1 LFGWGPFPRPGLI
14 IPKVPRGTAVKD
26 GQRPPRACAARR
38 VLDGGEHGAN
48 LEQDGP
54 AQTHRLAHP
63 LSRPR
68 ETTRSTGIPMAH
80 SDIFTLG
87 LGLTPPWRVVDQRL
101 EISKQPNELHL
112 AVAAEAG
119 ARFPCP
125 TCGRACKPHD
135 WKEMSWRHLNFFQHA
150 CFVSAR
156 VPRTDCPD
164 HGVLR
169 INVPWARA
177 DSGFTLLFE
186 QAALLLMREMPVAA
200 AARIIGVTDKRLW
213 RVLQFYIGQAIGRLD
228 LSGVQAIALDETA
241 AKRGHT
247 YVTVFIDL
255 DAVEKP
261 VLFVTPGKGKDCMT
275 AFRAFLSEHGGE
287 PSRIAEVVC
296 DMSAAFLAAAA
307 ETFPQAAVTV
317 DWFHVVQVFTTAVEK
332 VRRAEAHRR
341 AMPKGARWAALKKP
355 EALTEKQRQALEE
368 LETGGFATAEAYR
381 AKEMLRW
388 VRVAATAQAARWRLT
403 HFLNHVGERLDEAD
417 TILDPVRDAVET
429 VRRHAARIIRR
440 WNSGHSN
447 ARLEAL
453 NGLFQAARA
462 RARGY
467 RNTATFA
474 CIIYLIGAPIGDL
487 LDGRL
492 ST

>member
-1 LFGWGPFPRPGLI
+1 
-14 IPKVPRGTAVKD
+14 
-26 GQRPPRACAARR
+26 
-38 VLDGGEHGAN
+38 
-48 LEQDGP
+48 
-54 AQTHRLAHP
+54 
-63 LSRPR
+63 
-68 ETTRSTGIPMAH
+68 MAS
-80 SDIFTLG
+80 SDVFTLG
-87 LGLTPPWRVVDQRL
+87 LGLTAPWRVIDQRL
-101 EISKQPNELHL
+101 ETGKQPNELHL
-112 AVAAEAG
+112 AVAAEPG

-125 TCGRACKPHD
+125 TCGRLCKPHD
-135 WKEMSWRHLNFFQHA
+135 WKETTWRHLSFFQHA

-156 VPRTDCPD
+156 VPRSDCPD

-169 INVPWARA
+169 INVPWTRP

-213 RVLQFYIGQAIGRLD
+213 RVLQFYIGRAMDHLD
-228 LSGVQAIALDETA
+228 LSHVEAIALDETA
-241 AKRGHT
+241 AKRGHE

-255 DAVEKP
+255 DAAEKP
-261 VLFVTPGKGKDCMT
+261 VLFVTPGKGKECMT
-275 AFRAFLSEHGGE
+275 AFHSFLSEHGGE
-287 PSRIAEVVC
+287 PTRIAEVVC

-307 ETFPQAAVTV
+307 ESFPQAAVTV

-332 VRRAEAHRR
+332 VRRAEAHQRS
-341 AMPKGARWAALKKP
+341 MPKGARWATLKRP
-355 EALTEKQRQALEE
+355 EALTEAQRQALDE

-388 VRVAATAQAARWRLT
+388 VRDAATAQAARWRLT
-403 HFLNHVGERLDEAD
+403 HFLNHVDDRLDAMGGDDGRD
-417 TILDPVRDAVET
+417 TLASMLGPVRDAVET
-429 VRRHAARIIRR
+429 VRRHAVRIIRR
-440 WNSGHSN
+440 WHSGHSN

-467 RNTATFA
+467 RSTATFA

-487 LDGRL
+487 LNDAP

>member
-1 LFGWGPFPRPGLI
+1 M
-14 IPKVPRGTAVKD
+14 
-26 GQRPPRACAARR
+26 
-38 VLDGGEHGAN
+38 
-48 LEQDGP
+48 
-54 AQTHRLAHP
+54 
-63 LSRPR
+63 S
-68 ETTRSTGIPMAH
+68 S

-87 LGLTPPWRVVDQRL
+87 LGLTTPWRVIDQRL
-101 EISKQPNELHL
+101 ETDKQPHELHL
-112 AVAAEAG
+112 AIAAEPG

-125 TCGRACKPHD
+125 SCGQLCKPHD
-135 WKEMSWRHLNFFQHA
+135 WKETSWRHLNFFQHA

-156 VPRTDCPD
+156 VPRSDCPD

-169 INVPWARA
+169 VNVPWARPE
-177 DSGFTLLFE
+177 SGFTLLFE

-213 RVLQFYIGQAIGRLD
+213 RVLQFYIGRAIDRLD
-228 LSGVQAIALDETA
+228 LSHVEAIALDETA
-241 AKRGHT
+241 AKRGQE

-255 DAVEKP
+255 DTADKP
-261 VLFVTPGKGKDCMT
+261 VLFVTPGKGKECMA

-307 ETFPQAAVTV
+307 ESFPRAAVTV
-317 DWFHVVQVFTTAVEK
+317 DWFHVVQIFTTAVDK
-332 VRRAEAHRR
+332 VRRTEAHQRTL
-341 AMPKGARWAALKKP
+341 PKGARWATLKRP
-355 EALTEKQRQALEE
+355 EALTEAQRQALEE

-388 VRVAATAQAARWRLT
+388 VREAATAQAARWRLT
-403 HFLNHVGERLDEAD
+403 HFLNHIDNRLDAMGGDDGREKVASMLGP
-417 TILDPVRDAVET
+417 IRDAVET
-429 VRRHAARIIRR
+429 VRRHAVRIIRR
-440 WNSGHSN
+440 WHSGHSN

-467 RNTATFA
+467 RSTATFA

-487 LDGRL
+487 LNDSP

>member
-1 LFGWGPFPRPGLI
+1 
-14 IPKVPRGTAVKD
+14 
-26 GQRPPRACAARR
+26 
-38 VLDGGEHGAN
+38 
-48 LEQDGP
+48 
-54 AQTHRLAHP
+54 
-63 LSRPR
+63 
-68 ETTRSTGIPMAH
+68 MAS

-87 LGLTPPWRVVDQRL
+87 LGLTPPWRVIDQRL
-101 EISKQPNELHL
+101 ETDKQPNELHL
-112 AVAAEAG
+112 AVAAEPS

-125 TCGRACKPHD
+125 TCGRLCKPHD

-169 INVPWARA
+169 IHVPWARP

-200 AARIIGVTDKRLW
+200 AARIIGVTDQRLW
-213 RVLQFYIGQAIGRLD
+213 RILFFYIGRAIDRLD
-228 LSGVQAIALDETA
+228 LSHVQAIALDETA
-241 AKRGHT
+241 AKRGHE

-255 DAVEKP
+255 DAAQKP
-261 VLFVTPGKGKDCMT
+261 VLFVTPGKGKECMT

-287 PSRIAEVVC
+287 PTRIAEVVC

-307 ETFPQAAVTV
+307 ESFPRAAVTV
-317 DWFHVVQVFTTAVEK
+317 DWFHVVQIFTTAVEK
-332 VRRAEAHRR
+332 VRRAEAHQRT
-341 AMPKGARWAALKKP
+341 MPKGARWATLKRP
-355 EALTEKQRQALEE
+355 EALTETQRQALDE
-368 LETGGFATAEAYR
+368 LQTGGFATAEAWR
-381 AKEMLRW
+381 AKERLRW
-388 VRVAATAQAARWRLT
+388 VREAATAQAARWRLS
-403 HFLNHVGERLDEAD
+403 HFLNHIDERLDEVD
-417 TILDPVRDAVET
+417 GSENPNRTGSILDPVRDAVET
-429 VRRHAARIIRR
+429 VRRHASRIIRR
-440 WNSGHSN
+440 WQSGHSN

-467 RNTATFA
+467 RTTATFA
-474 CIIYLIGAPIGDL
+474 CVIYLIGAPISDL
-487 LDGRL
+487 FHDAL

>member
-1 LFGWGPFPRPGLI
+1 MESSG
-14 IPKVPRGTAVKD
+14 
-26 GQRPPRACAARR
+26 
-38 VLDGGEHGAN
+38 
-48 LEQDGP
+48 
-54 AQTHRLAHP
+54 
-63 LSRPR
+63 
-68 ETTRSTGIPMAH
+68 
-80 SDIFTLG
+80 IFTLG
-87 LGLTPPWRVVDQRL
+87 LGLTAPWRVVDQRL
-101 EISKQPNELHL
+101 DTGKQPNELHL
-112 AVAAEAG
+112 AVAAQPG

-125 TCGRACKPHD
+125 TCGRLCKPHD
-135 WKEMSWRHLNFFQHA
+135 WKETRWQHLNFFQHA
-150 CFVSAR
+150 CFVTAR
-156 VPRTDCPD
+156 VPRSDCPD

-169 INVPWARA
+169 INVPWARP

-186 QAALLLMREMPVAA
+186 QAALALMREMPVAA

-228 LSGVQAIALDETA
+228 LSSVRAIALDETA

-255 DAVEKP
+255 DAAAKP
-261 VLFVTPGKGKDCMT
+261 VLFVTPGKGKECMA
-275 AFRAFLSEHGGE
+275 AFRAFLSGHGGE
-287 PSRIAEVVC
+287 PTRIAEVVC
-296 DMSAAFLAAAA
+296 DMSAAFLAAAV
-307 ETFPQAAVTV
+307 ENFPGAAVTV
-317 DWFHVVQVFTTAVEK
+317 DWFHVVQIFTTAVEK

-341 AMPKGARWAALKKP
+341 TMPKGARWAALKRP
-355 EALTEKQRQALEE
+355 EALTENQRAALDE

-388 VRVAATAQAARWRLT
+388 VRQAATAQAARWRLT
-403 HFLNHVGERLDEAD
+403 HFLKHIGERMDGAD
-417 TILDPVRDAVET
+417 TILAPVCDAVET

-467 RNTATFA
+467 RNTTTFA

-487 LDGRL
+487 FGGAV

>member
-1 LFGWGPFPRPGLI
+1 
-14 IPKVPRGTAVKD
+14 
-26 GQRPPRACAARR
+26 
-38 VLDGGEHGAN
+38 
-48 LEQDGP
+48 
-54 AQTHRLAHP
+54 
-63 LSRPR
+63 
-68 ETTRSTGIPMAH
+68 MAS

-87 LGLTPPWRVVDQRL
+87 LGLTPPWRVIDQRL
-101 EISKQPNELHL
+101 ETDKQPNELHL
-112 AVAAEAG
+112 AVAAEPS

-125 TCGRACKPHD
+125 TCGRLCKPHD

-169 INVPWARA
+169 IHVPWARP

-200 AARIIGVTDKRLW
+200 AARIIGVTDQRLW
-213 RVLQFYIGQAIGRLD
+213 RILFFYIGRAIDRLD
-228 LSGVQAIALDETA
+228 LSHVQAIALDETA
-241 AKRGHT
+241 AKRGHE

-255 DAVEKP
+255 DAAQKP
-261 VLFVTPGKGKDCMT
+261 VLFVTPGKGKECMT

-287 PSRIAEVVC
+287 PTRIAEVVC

-307 ETFPQAAVTV
+307 ESFPQAAVTV
-317 DWFHVVQVFTTAVEK
+317 DWFHVVQIFTTAVEK
-332 VRRAEAHRR
+332 VRRAEAHQRT
-341 AMPKGARWAALKKP
+341 MPKGARWATLKRP
-355 EALTEKQRQALEE
+355 EALTETQRQALDQ
-368 LETGGFATAEAYR
+368 LQTGGFATAEAWR
-381 AKEMLRW
+381 AKERLRW
-388 VRVAATAQAARWRLT
+388 VREAATAQAARWRLS
-403 HFLNHVGERLDEAD
+403 HFLNHIDERLDEVD
-417 TILDPVRDAVET
+417 GSEDPNRTGSILDPVRDAVET
-429 VRRHAARIIRR
+429 VRRHASRIIRR
-440 WNSGHSN
+440 WQSGHSN

-467 RNTATFA
+467 RTTATFA
-474 CIIYLIGAPIGDL
+474 CVIYLIGAPISDL
-487 LDGRL
+487 FHDAL

>member
-1 LFGWGPFPRPGLI
+1 M
-14 IPKVPRGTAVKD
+14 A
-26 GQRPPRACAARR
+26 
-38 VLDGGEHGAN
+38 
-48 LEQDGP
+48 
-54 AQTHRLAHP
+54 
-63 LSRPR
+63 SR
-68 ETTRSTGIPMAH
+68 
-80 SDIFTLG
+80 DVFTLG
-87 LGLTPPWRVVDQRL
+87 LGLTPPWHVVDQRL
-101 EISKQPNELHL
+101 QTDQQPNELHL
-112 AVAAEAG
+112 AVAAEPG

-125 TCGRACKPHD
+125 TCGRLCKPHD
-135 WKEMSWRHLNFFQHA
+135 CKDLTWRHLNFFQHA
-150 CFVSAR
+150 CFISAR

-169 INVPWARA
+169 INVPWARP

-200 AARIIGVTDKRLW
+200 AARMIGVTDQRLW
-213 RVLQFYIGQAIGRLD
+213 RVLQFYIGRALHHLELGH
-228 LSGVQAIALDETA
+228 VQAIALDETA
-241 AKRGHT
+241 AKRGHE

-255 DAVEKP
+255 DAAERP
-261 VLFVTPGKGKDCMT
+261 VLFVTPGKGKDCIT

-287 PSRIAEVVC
+287 PTRIAEVVC

-307 ETFPQAAVTV
+307 ESFPQAAVTV

-341 AMPKGARWAALKKP
+341 SMPKGTRWATLKRP
-355 EALTEKQRQALEE
+355 EALTEKQREALDE

-388 VRVAATAQAARWRLT
+388 VREAATAQAARWRLT
-403 HFLNHVGERLDEAD
+403 HFLSHIGGRLDAVDGGEGPDKAAS
-417 TILDPVRDAVET
+417 ILDPVRDAVET
-429 VRRHAARIIRR
+429 VRRHASRIIRR
-440 WNSGHSN
+440 WHSGHSN

-467 RNTATFA
+467 RSTATFA
-474 CIIYLIGAPIGDL
+474 CIIYLIGAPIAAL
-487 LDGRL
+487 LEGTF

>member
-1 LFGWGPFPRPGLI
+1 MS
-14 IPKVPRGTAVKD
+14 
-26 GQRPPRACAARR
+26 
-38 VLDGGEHGAN
+38 N
-48 LEQDGP
+48 
-54 AQTHRLAHP
+54 
-63 LSRPR
+63 
-68 ETTRSTGIPMAH
+68 

-87 LGLTPPWRVVDQRL
+87 LGLSTPWRVIDQRL
-101 EISKQPNELHL
+101 ETDKQPHELHL
-112 AVAAEAG
+112 AVAAEPG

-125 TCGRACKPHD
+125 SCGQLCKPHD
-135 WKEMSWRHLNFFQHA
+135 WKETTWRHLNFFQHA

-169 INVPWARA
+169 INVPWARP

-213 RVLQFYIGQAIGRLD
+213 RVLQFYIGRAIDQLD
-228 LSGVQAIALDETA
+228 LSHVQAIALDETA
-241 AKRGHT
+241 AKRGQV

-255 DAVEKP
+255 DTSEKP
-261 VLFVTPGKGKDCMT
+261 VLFVTPGKGKECVT
-275 AFRAFLSEHGGE
+275 AFRAFLSEHDGE
-287 PSRIAEVVC
+287 PTRIAEVVC

-307 ETFPQAAVTV
+307 ESFPQAAVTV
-317 DWFHVVQVFTTAVEK
+317 DWFHVVQIFTTAVEQ
-332 VRRAEAHRR
+332 VRRVEAHQRT
-341 AMPKGARWAALKKP
+341 MPKSLPQAKAGGARWTTLKRP
-355 EALTEKQRQALEE
+355 EGLTEQQRQALDE

-381 AKEMLRW
+381 AKEMVRW
-388 VRVAATAQAARWRLT
+388 VRQAATAQAARWRLT
-403 HFLNHVGERLDEAD
+403 HFLNHIDIRLDAVGGDEGRGEAASM
-417 TILDPVRDAVET
+417 LGPVRDAVET
-429 VRRHAARIIRR
+429 VRRHANRIIRR
-440 WNSGHSN
+440 WHSGHSN

-467 RNTATFA
+467 RSTATFA

-487 LDGRL
+487 LDETI
-492 ST
+492 STWGVEEPEKAEKQLGCSPPQPWTNS

>member
-1 LFGWGPFPRPGLI
+1 
-14 IPKVPRGTAVKD
+14 
-26 GQRPPRACAARR
+26 
-38 VLDGGEHGAN
+38 
-48 LEQDGP
+48 
-54 AQTHRLAHP
+54 
-63 LSRPR
+63 
-68 ETTRSTGIPMAH
+68 MAS

-87 LGLTPPWRVVDQRL
+87 LGLTPPWRVIDQRL
-101 EISKQPNELHL
+101 ETIRQPHELHL
-112 AVAAEAG
+112 AVAAEPG

-125 TCGRACKPHD
+125 TCGQLCKPHD
-135 WKEMSWRHLNFFQHA
+135 WKETTWRHLNFFQHA
-150 CFVSAR
+150 CFISAR
-156 VPRTDCPD
+156 VPRSDCPD

-169 INVPWARA
+169 INVPWARP

-213 RVLQFYIGQAIGRLD
+213 RILQFYIGRAIDRLD
-228 LSGVQAIALDETA
+228 LSHVQAIALDETA
-241 AKRGHT
+241 AKRGHE

-255 DAVEKP
+255 DAAEKP
-261 VLFVTPGKGKDCMT
+261 VLFVTPGKGKECMT

-287 PSRIAEVVC
+287 PTRIAEVVC

-307 ETFPQAAVTV
+307 ESFPQAAVTV
-317 DWFHVVQVFTTAVEK
+317 DWFHVVQIFTTAVEK
-332 VRRAEAHRR
+332 VRRSEAHQRT
-341 AMPKGARWAALKKP
+341 MPKGARWATLKRP
-355 EALTEKQRQALEE
+355 ETLTEQQRQALDE

-388 VRVAATAQAARWRLT
+388 VREAATMQAARWRLT
-403 HFLNHVGERLDEAD
+403 HFLNHIDERLDQVGGDAGPD
-417 TILDPVRDAVET
+417 KVASMLDPVRDAVET
-429 VRRHAARIIRR
+429 VRRHARRIIRR
-440 WNSGHSN
+440 WHSGHSN

-467 RNTATFA
+467 RSTATFA
-474 CIIYLIGAPIGDL
+474 CIIYLIGAPIADL
-487 LDGRL
+487 LDGTL

>member
-1 LFGWGPFPRPGLI
+1 M
-14 IPKVPRGTAVKD
+14 
-26 GQRPPRACAARR
+26 
-38 VLDGGEHGAN
+38 AN
-48 LEQDGP
+48 
-54 AQTHRLAHP
+54 
-63 LSRPR
+63 
-68 ETTRSTGIPMAH
+68 
-80 SDIFTLG
+80 SDVFTLG
-87 LGLTPPWRVVDQRL
+87 LGLSPPWRVVDQRL
-101 EISKQPNELHL
+101 ETGKQPNELHL
-112 AVAAEAG
+112 AVAAEPG

-125 TCGRACKPHD
+125 TCGRSCKPHD

-156 VPRTDCPD
+156 IPRTDCPD

-169 INVPWARA
+169 INVPWARP

-186 QAALLLMREMPVAA
+186 QAALSLMREMPVAA
-200 AARIIGVTDKRLW
+200 AARIIGVTDQRLW
-213 RVLQFYIGQAIGRLD
+213 RVLFFYIDQAITRLD
-228 LSGVQAIALDETA
+228 LSGVRAIALDETA

-255 DAVEKP
+255 DAAEKP
-261 VLFVTPGKGKDCMT
+261 VLFVTPGKGKEGMA
-275 AFRAFLSEHGGE
+275 AFRAFLSEHGGK
-287 PSRIAEVVC
+287 PTRVAEVVC

-307 ETFPQAAVTV
+307 ENFPKAAVTV
-317 DWFHVVQVFTTAVEK
+317 DWFHVVQIFTTAVEK

-341 AMPKGARWAALKKP
+341 TMPKGARWAALKKP
-355 EALTEKQRQALEE
+355 EALTEQQRLALEE

-388 VRVAATAQAARWRLT
+388 VRVATTAQAARWRLS
-403 HFLNHVGERLDEAD
+403 HFLKHIGERLEEAD
-417 TILDPVRDAVET
+417 GILDPVRDAVET

-440 WNSGHSN
+440 WTSGHSN

-467 RNTATFA
+467 RNTTTFA

-487 LDGRL
+487 FGVGA